1 MLTLVLKPVSH
12 PDLGPI
18 HIDDALF
25 AIGRREEPFVSDSG
39 GSASKLSRR
48 HARIFV
54 ENDVAYIADL
64 GSLNGTV
71 LNGRPV
77 GREAVVL
84 KSGDELG
91 LGGEFQFR
99 VDIAE
104 SAPAEA
110 AEPAIATRLLLTPV
124 DPEAGLETIVIER
137 FPFLVNRNDE
147 LFAQYLSRF
156 PEDVRRISR
165 RQAVILEKGQD
176 LCVEDLDSANGTF
189 VGGER
194 LDEHARPLASGDVIA
209 FGGERFAYRTSIER
223 FDSTAGQDA
232 TVFVAAEA
240 TDPGAAAVA
249 DPATAA
255 GSADEAQPEAA
266 DHTRFVDSAT
276 SFLDVFCADDEPADA
291 DGRAPAQRE
300 PAGSARGAI
309 GRTAA
314 ALEISGPSRRTVV
327 VSVGLVLL
335 VAAVIAGLYLSG
347 MDRRAIKQALEA
359 GEVRR
364 SAEAAQVYLTAHPDD
379 QQVSRWAEE
388 AVMRTVLPGWMEAM
402 EAGRFDAA
410 AETVASARRDFDAI
424 PDAGESLALLDW
436 ATRMQ
441 VYLDQRGGAD
451 APMSIYGG
459 ERTIGALVEEWDA
472 ERFRNQQLLTQ
483 AGIWVPP
490 FEPVA
495 SALISDLRALRRD
508 HATYG
513 ADIAAL
519 KQDVT
524 AALQNGEFEQLDG
537 TLETFAA
544 EHPNLQG
551 IEVLA
556 ADVARYQA
564 LRAMADSDPLEL
576 ADAVAQQQ
584 FETDLVADIA
594 SGWMATAAPS
604 ETALAAYRQARASWQ
619 EADLEGAL
627 AALEPLT
634 DGPDA
639 AAARRKMAHYRQID
653 QSFRALT
660 DGGAAS
666 RQQLLA
672 FRASL
677 KLPEDVYFRTA
688 TEDQFQR
695 YRSEL
700 QDEVVAHQASAAAAW
715 DQFRRN
721 GGLPS
726 VVRVEEQ
733 VSDRYV
739 QQAGLLAEAH
749 QALTAGAAGYRML
762 GTEPPADWLTL
773 RVRVLNEIT
782 RQRRALGD
790 LAIVLEPDLLESKL
804 RLLPEVS
811 GSTLVESPETSL

>member
-39 GSASKLSRR
+39 GSANKLSRR

-54 ENDVAYIADL
+54 EDGVAYIADL
-64 GSLNGTV
+64 GSLNGTS

-99 VDIAE
+99 VEIAE
-104 SAPAEA
+104 TAAAPAEA
-110 AEPAIATRLLLTPV
+110 PVIATRLLLTPV
-124 DPEAGLETIVIER
+124 DAEAGLETIVIER
-137 FPFLVNRNDE
+137 FPFLVNRNDD
-147 LFAQYLSRF
+147 LFAQYLGRF

-189 VGGER
+189 VDGQR
-194 LDEHARPLASGDVIA
+194 LDEHARALHSGDVIA

-223 FDSTAGQDA
+223 VDSTAGQDA
-232 TVFVAAEA
+232 TMFVAAEA
-240 TDPGAAAVA
+240 TDPGAAA
-249 DPATAA
+249 DPQPASASAT
-255 GSADEAQPEAA
+255 EAVPEPA

-276 SFLDVFCADDEPADA
+276 SFLDVFCADDEPAEA
-291 DGRAPAQRE
+291 EGARAGERE
-300 PAGSARGAI
+300 AAGPARGAI
-309 GRTAA
+309 GRTAD
-314 ALEISGPSRRTVV
+314 ALEISGPSRRTVLLSAGV
-327 VSVGLVLL
+327 VLL

-347 MDRRAIKQALEA
+347 MDRRAIKQALDA

-364 SAEAAQVYLTAHPDD
+364 SAEAAQVYLAAHPDD
-379 QQVSRWAEE
+379 DQVSRWAEE
-388 AVMRTVLPGWMEAM
+388 AVMRSVLPGWMGAIEQ
-402 EAGRFDAA
+402 GRFDDAA
-410 AETVASARRDFDAI
+410 AVISAARSDFDAI
-424 PDAGESLALLDW
+424 DEAGESLALLDW
-436 ATRMQ
+436 ATRMEA
-441 VYLDQRGGAD
+441 YLEQRGGAD

-459 ERTIGALVEEWDA
+459 ERTIGALVEEWDGD
-472 ERFRNQQLLTQ
+472 RFRNQQLLTQ
-483 AGIWVPP
+483 AGLWVPA
-490 FEPVA
+490 FEPMA
-495 SALISDLRALRRD
+495 STLISNLRALRRD

-519 KQDVT
+519 KAQVT
-524 AALQNGEFEQLDG
+524 EALQSGEFEALDG
-537 TLETFAA
+537 TLEAFAA
-544 EHPNLQG
+544 EHANLQG
-551 IEVLA
+551 IDVLA

-564 LRAMADSDPLEL
+564 LRAMADSDPLDL
-576 ADAVAQQQ
+576 ADAVAAQQ
-584 FETDLVADIA
+584 FETELVAEIA
-594 SGWMATAAPS
+594 ADWMAAAAPS
-604 ETALAAYRQARASWQ
+604 EAALSAYREARARWQ

-634 DGPDA
+634 EGSNA
-639 AAARRKMAHYRQID
+639 AAARRKMAHYQEID
-653 QSFRALT
+653 RTFQALT
-660 DGGAAS
+660 DAGSAS
-666 RQQLLA
+666 REQLLA

-677 KLPEDVYFRTA
+677 KLPEDAYFSAA
-688 TEDQFQR
+688 TEEQFQR

-700 QDEVVAHQASAAAAW
+700 QDEVVEHQAAAAAAW
-715 DQFRRN
+715 DDFRRS

-726 VVRVEEQ
+726 VIRVEEQ

-739 QQAGLLAEAH
+739 QQAGLLTEAQ

-762 GTEPPADWLTL
+762 GIEPPADWLTL
-773 RVRVLNEIT
+773 SVRVRNEIT

-790 LAIVLEPDLLESKL
+790 LAIVLAPDLLEAKL
-804 RLLPEVS
+804 KLLPEVAGDAS
-811 GSTLVESPETSL
+811 AELTETSP